1 MNRPRAWVAAM
12 VLMLARPVCADS
24 IRVSFLNT
32 DAAREDTLRL
42 LADAKCDPANL
53 DAIRKAIVHY
63 YQTPLAL
70 DTSSFPPADNGFH
83 EFASIGDFVS
93 ALGTNQLSYLDHP
106 FELNCIDS
114 ALLLA
119 APGMSVETTLQAQN
133 ATYLAIQVYSNYN
146 EWLVPVASLGDVYAT
161 AHPPEKIP
169 FMARA
174 FGIEFPEKHKTL
186 EATFYQYQ
194 TLPLGTTPETI
205 AAATR
210 AALQRHWNRCGIRFP
225 NHVSLV
231 MLHRA
236 RADYH
241 LAVTDHF
248 GVLVEQEAGYIYLE
262 KTGGRGPF
270 LRIDVHDPAD
280 IAAYFST
287 VTWPD
292 YPFNYL
298 SANDDLFLA
307 VPPRLATAPAASS
320 P

>member
-1 MNRPRAWVAAM
+1 
-12 VLMLARPVCADS
+12 
-24 IRVSFLNT
+24 
-32 DAAREDTLRL
+32 
-42 LADAKCDPANL
+42 
-53 DAIRKAIVHY
+53 
-63 YQTPLAL
+63 
-70 DTSSFPPADNGFH
+70 
-83 EFASIGDFVS
+83 
-93 ALGTNQLSYLDHP
+93 
-106 FELNCIDS
+106 
-114 ALLLA
+114 
-119 APGMSVETTLQAQN
+119 
-133 ATYLAIQVYSNYN
+133 
-146 EWLVPVASLGDVYAT
+146 
-161 AHPPEKIP
+161 
-169 FMARA
+169 MARA

-194 TLPLGTTPETI
+194 TLPLGTTSETV

-210 AALQRHWNRCGIRFP
+210 SALQRHWNRCGIRFP

-248 GVLVEQEAGYIYLE
+248 GVLVEQKAGYIYLE

-320 P
+320 L